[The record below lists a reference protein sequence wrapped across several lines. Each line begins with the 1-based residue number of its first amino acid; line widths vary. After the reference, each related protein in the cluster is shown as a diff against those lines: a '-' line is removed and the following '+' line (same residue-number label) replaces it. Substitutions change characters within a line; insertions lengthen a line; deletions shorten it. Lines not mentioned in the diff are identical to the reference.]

1 MVSDCV
7 SGIILSEDRVLV
19 EKRRVDDSA
28 DPGLEAIPGGHVET
42 GESRANAIIREMKEE
57 LGIVVVKTRFV
68 GEEPWTASDGEK
80 QRIHYFI
87 IEKWEGKLT
96 PKEATELFWESEIS
110 KLGPPDRRIMER
122 VHAKSHTTS

>member
-19 EKRRVDDSA
+19 EKRRADDSA
-28 DPGLEAIPGGHVET
+28 DPGLEAIPGGHVEA

-57 LGIVVVKTRFV
+57 LGIVVMKTRFV

-96 PKEATELFWESEIS
+96 PKEATALFWESEIS
-110 KLGPPDRRIMER
+110 KLGPPDKRIMER
-122 VHAKSHTTS
+122 IHTKSHITR